1 MKKYKLV
8 VFDFDGTIVDTGEG
22 IIKSL
27 IYSLEKNGVPVPD
40 EAFLRRFI
48 GPPIYD
54 SFIKDYGATEENV
67 HDFISAYR
75 ERYFVKGIYE
85 STVYDGVFHMLNAI
99 KKAGYLVGIASSKPE
114 KLIYDVMDYTGITDL
129 FDAICGVDL
138 DETKKKTKAQLIG
151 ECASRLGISDPECV
165 LMVGD
170 RFYDI
175 DGAKKAGTA
184 SAGVI
189 YGYGSREE
197 FEQHGADFI
206 FESAGELED
215 FLIL

>member
-1 MKKYKLV
+1 MKYKLI
-8 VFDFDGTIVDTGEG
+8 VFDFDGTVVDTGDG

-27 IYSLEKNGVPVPD
+27 VYALKKHSVPVPD
-40 EAFLRRFI
+40 EKFLRRFI

-54 SFIKDYGATEENV
+54 SFINDYGATQENV
-67 HDFISAYR
+67 HDFIKSYR

-85 STVYDGVFHMLNAI
+85 CEVYEGVIHMLEEI
-99 KKAGYLVGIASSKPE
+99 KKAGCLIGIASSKPE
-114 KLIYDVMDYTGITDL
+114 KLIYDVMNYTGITPL

-138 DETKKKTKAQLIG
+138 DESKKKSKAELIML
-151 ECASRLGISDPECV
+151 CAEKLGVEDAKEI

-175 DGAKKAGTA
+175 DGAKKAGA
-184 SAGVI
+184 DSAGML

-197 FEQHGADFI
+197 FEEHKADYI
-206 FESAGELED
+206 FSSAAQLEA
-215 FLIL
+215 FLLS